1 MTRHA
6 LSRRLASSDDR
17 NCDVDGDSCGHV
29 CVWQNKGLFVK
40 CRKLLHLLEDSAP
53 QALQEANITLTKA
66 RPHRHAHLR
75 SAHDK
80 LRIAIKL

>member
-1 MTRHA
+1 MC
-6 LSRRLASSDDR
+6 L
-17 NCDVDGDSCGHV
+17 

-66 RPHRHAHLR
+66 RPHRHTHLR
-75 SAHDK
+75 SRHGV
-80 LRIAIKL
+80 LRIAIRL